1 MGGAAVHACLK
12 EIDLEEQSIKLR
24 SELPI
29 TKNVIEFDALVK
41 KLRLVEQFLASGA
54 EPAWMVLTVLP
65 VLPPE
70 LRPIV
75 ELGNMLVT
83 ADLNDLY
90 RRVICRN
97 NRTSDT
103 VRCRMPFPVTDMDKK
118 LLQEAVDNLIDN
130 NKSGR
135 KAIDQNDKR
144 LLRSL
149 SETIKGKQ
157 GRFRQN
163 LLGKRVDF
171 SGRSVIISGPALSM
185 GSCGLPI
192 RMAMKLF
199 EPYIIHKLVSEGH
212 AGNILI
218 AQTMLNTRYISTCK
232 ILEEVVEQYP
242 VILNRAPTLHCFGIQ
257 GFYPRLIEGNAIQ
270 LHSSV
275 CPGFNADF
283 DGDHMAV
290 HIPLCLEAQYE
301 VRASMLPGRTFL
313 SPATAYP
320 ILTHTQD
327 MVLGVYQMTSAS
339 FGQSNSKQHYFSSF
353 QDVVDAFECEEIA
366 LNTFCWVR
374 FGGFMVSPGG
384 TKKK

>member
-103 VRCRMPFPVTDMDKK
+103 VRCRMPFPVPDMDKK

-130 NKSGR
+130 NKSG
-135 KAIDQNDKR
+135 
-144 LLRSL
+144 S
-149 SETIKGKQ
+149 
-157 GRFRQN
+157 
-163 LLGKRVDF
+163 
-171 SGRSVIISGPALSM
+171 
-185 GSCGLPI
+185 
-192 RMAMKLF
+192 
-199 EPYIIHKLVSEGH
+199 
-212 AGNILI
+212 
-218 AQTMLNTRYISTCK
+218 
-232 ILEEVVEQYP
+232 
-242 VILNRAPTLHCFGIQ
+242 
-257 GFYPRLIEGNAIQ
+257 
-270 LHSSV
+270 
-275 CPGFNADF
+275 
-283 DGDHMAV
+283 
-290 HIPLCLEAQYE
+290 
-301 VRASMLPGRTFL
+301 
-313 SPATAYP
+313 
-320 ILTHTQD
+320 
-327 MVLGVYQMTSAS
+327 
-339 FGQSNSKQHYFSSF
+339 
-353 QDVVDAFECEEIA
+353 
-366 LNTFCWVR
+366 
-374 FGGFMVSPGG
+374 
-384 TKKK
+384 